1 MASAAQVVALLGGE
15 KVVGKPVTCDV
26 DIDCLI
32 GDGLPVDVI
41 DALIVGKTV
50 TPDEVRRI
58 IMPPKALSERRRKG
72 GLTPEQSDRVIRVA
86 RIFAEALE
94 TFGSRQKA
102 LTWMR
107 RACSVLGGKAP
118 VDLLDT
124 EEGARMVESLLG
136 RIAHGLAA

>member
-26 DIDCLI
+26 DIDRLI

-72 GLTPEQSDRVIRVA
+72 DLTPEQKDAFRREGVS
-86 RIFAEALE
+86 FLE
-94 TFGSRQKA
+94 VDS
-102 LTWMR
+102 
-107 RACSVLGGKAP
+107 P
-118 VDLLDT
+118 VRKWLW
-124 EEGARMVESLLG
+124 G
-136 RIAHGLAA
+136 